1 MDTSQLPLSK
11 GRTRKSLKAKKDRAE
26 ATMKTSVRAQ
36 VFQRDQGCRLLAG
49 FEWYSQP
56 YNGGPFVTTFTGPFQ
71 VHECVGDPEWAHM
84 HVKRRSQTRGQAP
97 EIRHTTKDS
106 LMLCR
111 FHHQEYD
118 AHRLKI
124 TALSR
129 RGADGP
135 LKFSRR
141 K

>member
-11 GRTRKSLKAKKDRAE
+11 GRTRNSLKAKKDRAE
-26 ATMKTSVRAQ
+26 ATVKKYVRALCAD
-36 VFQRDQGCRLLAG
+36 RDNFCRTRMPLDGDTAQTADPFLTWPWCG
-49 FEWYSQP
+49 RC
-56 YNGGPFVTTFTGPFQ
+56 NGPL
-71 VHECVGDPEWAHM
+71 EWAHM

-124 TALSR
+124 TALTR

-135 LKFSRR
+135 LRFSRTA